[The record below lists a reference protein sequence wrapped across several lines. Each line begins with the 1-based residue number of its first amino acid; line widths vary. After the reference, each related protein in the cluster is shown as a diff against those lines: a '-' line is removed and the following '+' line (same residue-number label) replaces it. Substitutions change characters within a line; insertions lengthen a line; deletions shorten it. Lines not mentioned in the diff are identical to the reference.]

1 MDFNIIAPDKDGDAG
16 IVWIHQDPENRLLIP
31 AQNTFGGGGSMGN
44 WILNF
49 DFFATWVMGLM
60 QHSIMKHLLLGRG
73 NAGVIE
79 VLEISPRQSTWTLF
93 NFWNLLFWALSRPRP
108 KFSPW
113 ILNVKSGMQSFL
125 KTSRLSSLSI
135 SQPIQQSREGW
146 RQRWHQPS
154 RHTGQYL
161 GQEGLEPWD
170 RLQL

>member
-1 MDFNIIAPDKDGDAG
+1 MWCQKPRCTISCLTCS
-16 IVWIHQDPENRLLIP
+16 V
-31 AQNTFGGGGSMGN
+31 
-44 WILNF
+44 
-49 DFFATWVMGLM
+49 
-60 QHSIMKHLLLGRG
+60 HSIMKHLLLGRG
-73 NAGVIE
+73 NSGVIE

-125 KTSRLSSLSI
+125 KTSRLSALSI

-170 RLQL
+170 RLQLWMKSCEKQRQCEMSEDEVYKIKSIVFKSMVFAPNWGGEGC